1 MKEFDEVMK
10 CPKGTFKVDGECR
23 DIPYQDK
30 VKFYADNKNKTIIT
44 THTEYLGKGWYDV
57 RVGNHHK
64 KTRGNETSVKQ
75 ELLQKHYPGHDEEI
89 SLFSELSYH
98 SSIGQD
104 KVGKVSKYGTN
115 DYNKDF
121 SIYKK
126 IAKFKLLQPVKTE
139 EKKRF
144 GKEVDAVDVHKW
156 RYVVIDWMPKGKD
169 DIALQ
174 VRDTVKDPITDE
186 DEVLFKSKE
195 IPVSK
200 KQDAF
205 KLFEKRVAMAK
216 KW

>member
-1 MKEFDEVMK
+1 MKDAEV
-10 CPKGTFKVDGECR
+10 CPKGTFPVNGECR
-23 DIPYQDK
+23 NVPYDEN
-30 VKFYADNKNKTIIT
+30 VKFYADNKNKTIVT
-44 THTEYLGKGWYDV
+44 TQIEDLGKGWYDV
-57 RVGNHHK
+57 RVGNYHK
-64 KTRGNETSVKQ
+64 KTRGGEGSVKQ
-75 ELLQKHYPGHDEEI
+75 DLLNKHYPGHDDEI

-98 SSIGQD
+98 SAIGQGE
-104 KVGKVSKYGTN
+104 VGKVKRYGTH

-121 SIYKK
+121 SVYKK
-126 IAKFKLLQPVKTE
+126 IAKFRLLQPVKTR

-156 RYVVIDWMPKGKD
+156 RYVVIDWIPKGKD
-169 DIALQ
+169 NIALQ

-200 KQDAF
+200 KQEAF
-205 KLFEKRVAMAK
+205 KLFNNRVSLAK